1 MDSAWSAVRNNRG
14 ATLIAGLLTLV
25 LLSLIGLAATSTS
38 RMEVQISG
46 NDKLYKEAFY
56 TAEFGVTRG
65 ETVIEALLSRVD
77 LNEGSIEGHYAQDT
91 QPAWYDLAWTT
102 DDSVQLAPDSIPSG
116 IKMAVPPRYTIEQ
129 RSFTRDSLTTG
140 IGVPTGVY
148 RFNVT
153 ARGVVSRPNS
163 EEDVLSEVVL
173 ETVYAKRFN

>member
-1 MDSAWSAVRNNRG
+1 MYSTWSTVSNNRG
-14 ATLIAGLLTLV
+14 ATLVIGLLTLV

-56 TAEFGVTRG
+56 AAEFGVTRG
-65 ETVIEALLSRVD
+65 ETVLEALLSRVD
-77 LNEGSIEGHYAQDT
+77 LNEDSVPGHYAQNT
-91 QPAWYDLAWTT
+91 QPAWYDLDWTDT
-102 DDSVQLAPDSIPSG
+102 DSVQLSPDSVPSG
-116 IKMAVPPRYTIEQ
+116 IQWATLPRYTVEQ

-148 RFNVT
+148 RFNVS
-153 ARGVVSRPNS
+153 ARGVGSSPN
-163 EEDVLSEVVL
+163 SEVVL